1 MSEAFNEEWNLSM
14 PTDLTDRPHSNP
26 HPNKNIFLFSFS
38 FKKKSW
44 VLMEVEIN
52 HQ

>member
-26 HPNKNIFLFSFS
+26 NPNKNIFLFSFS
-38 FKKKSW
+38 FKKKK
-44 VLMEVEIN
+44 VGY
-52 HQ
+52 